1 LSLFQQKYD
10 KLKDAKLIL
19 LISKGNEDAFNE
31 LYMRYSQHMYAYFYK
46 MLYQDKELA
55 ADFTQTLFLK
65 LYEKANFYNDQFAFS
80 TWIYTM
86 ASNMCKNE
94 YRRQSRSEPIIKI
107 PLQLF
112 DITEPKG
119 PGNLD
124 SEIFQ
129 KHLQV
134 AINEL
139 EAIHRQCFVLRY
151 QDELSIKEIAV
162 IVDCPVG
169 TVKSRLYYAL
179 KKLSDKLVDFKPNA
193 QKKSNGKNV

>member
-1 LSLFQQKYD
+1 MSLFRQKYN

-31 LYMRYSQHMYAYFYK
+31 LYMRYSQRMYAYFYK

-65 LYEKANFYNDQFAFS
+65 LFEKAKSYNDQFAFS

-94 YRRQSRSEPIIKI
+94 YRRQSRSEPMIKM

-112 DITEPKG
+112 DITQPKG
-119 PGNLD
+119 PENLD

-129 KHLQV
+129 KHLQA

-139 EAIHRQCFVLRY
+139 EPIHRQCFVLRY
-151 QDELSIKEIAV
+151 QDELSIKKIAEIV
-162 IVDCPVG
+162 NCPVG
-169 TVKSRLYYAL
+169 TVKSRLYYSL
-179 KKLSDKLVDFKPNA
+179 KKLSDKLVDFKPNS
-193 QKKSNGKNV
+193 QKKTNGKNI